1 MDAISCSNNRSLER
15 TEACVSY
22 LQSTGSRRAG
32 SLRQAPSNLW
42 SCVQAGPGYLSTQG
56 LRRTARPL

>member
-1 MDAISCSNNRSLER
+1 MDAFSCSNNRSPER

-22 LQSTGSRRAG
+22 LQSTGSQRAG
-32 SLRQAPSNLW
+32 SLRQAPWKLW
-42 SCVQAGPGYLSTQG
+42 HCIQAGPGYLSTRG